1 MSTLKW
7 AAVTAAVLV
16 GGVALGAAAQAQG
29 YYYYPPGYSYPTY
42 YVPGGGPGYGTT
54 PPNPAPGVWQMPAR
68 GSNYAPNGSTG
79 WAPYSQD
86 YMNEVVHDG
95 AQGGGGGGGRR

>member
-1 MSTLKW
+1 MTRLKTVATLGLL
-7 AAVTAAVLV
+7 ALAGTAATAAP
-16 GGVALGAAAQAQG
+16 ALAQTA
-29 YYYYPPGYSYPTY
+29 PYSAGY

-54 PPNPAPGVWQMPAR
+54 PPGPAPGVWQMPAR

-86 YMNEVVHDG
+86 YMNDVAHDG
-95 AQGGGGGGGRR
+95 SNGGSGSGGRR

>member
-1 MSTLKW
+1 MNKLKS
-7 AAVTAAVLV
+7 AALL
-16 GGVALGAAAQAQG
+16 GVIALGGCAPSGAPDMAQAG
-29 YYYYPPGYSYPTY
+29 SYSWPYY

-54 PPNPAPGVWQMPAR
+54 PPGPAPGVWLMPAK

-86 YMNEVVHDG
+86 YMNETVHDG
-95 AQGGGGGGGRR
+95 AQGGNGGGRR

>member
-1 MSTLKW
+1 MSSLRQTAI
-7 AAVTAAVLV
+7 AAGALFV
-16 GGVALGAAAQAQG
+16 GVALAAAAQAQT
-29 YYYYPPGYSYPTY
+29 YYPGQY

-54 PPNPAPGVWQMPAR
+54 PPGPAPGVWQMPAR

-86 YMNEVVHDG
+86 NMNEVVHDG
-95 AQGGGGGGGRR
+95 SNGRR